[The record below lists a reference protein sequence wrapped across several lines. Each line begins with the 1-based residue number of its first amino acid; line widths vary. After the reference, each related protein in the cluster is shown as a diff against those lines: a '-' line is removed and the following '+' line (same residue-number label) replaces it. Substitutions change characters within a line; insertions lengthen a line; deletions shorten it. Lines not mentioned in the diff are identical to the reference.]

1 MNQRNCRTTI
11 SCINPDRTNVF
22 CQDFVIEDGKKS
34 MRKEDSIQTIKGIGE
49 KTAESFAR
57 LGIFTIDDLL
67 HTYPRNYLSYEEPVC
82 IRDAAVGERHAIR
95 AMITSYVTVKQVR
108 SLKLTILTVSD
119 GDMTM
124 HMTWFNQP
132 FLRNVF
138 HKGDSYIF
146 VGTVKVKNGM
156 RVMEQA
162 EYYKLP
168 VYAGMQQEMQPV
180 YPLTSGLSNK
190 TFQKAIMATRE
201 LICQMDDYVPEEV
214 RAEHSL
220 MELSEA
226 YENIHFPMN
235 QAALKNAIRRLAFDE
250 FYQFLYDMASM
261 KKTTQLQ
268 ENLHKIVQGKA
279 VADYISNLPFSLT
292 KGQQQA
298 IEDILADMGGDGV
311 MNRLIQGDVGSGKT
325 VVAAAALLACAK
337 AGYQGLMA
345 PTEVLARQ
353 HYEELAEQ
361 FAQYDIRTA
370 CLVGSTPLKEKRRIY
385 EAIQQG
391 EVDIVIGTHA
401 LLEDKVE
408 FKDLALVVTDEQHR
422 FGVNQRKKLSDK
434 GYGVHTLVMSAT
446 PIPRTLAII
455 LYADMDISI
464 IKELPK
470 GRKPIKNCVVGT
482 NYRQTAY
489 QFIAGQIA
497 EQSQVYVVCPMVEE
511 SETLDV
517 TNVTEYVDTM
527 RANLPAGTRIEML
540 HGQMRAEEKN
550 EIMKRF
556 SEGEIDV
563 LVSTTVIEV
572 GVNNPNA
579 TVMMVENAERF
590 GLAQLHQLRGRVG
603 RGKKQSYCIFINGK
617 ESEESMERLRVLEN
631 SNDGFF
637 IASEDLKL
645 RGPGDFF
652 GIRQS
657 GDALF
662 ELADI
667 YNHAEMLQLA
677 QDMLKKYGK
686 TIQPVRRN
694 RGGISETVL

>member
-1 MNQRNCRTTI
+1 
-11 SCINPDRTNVF
+11 
-22 CQDFVIEDGKKS
+22 

-49 KTAESFAR
+49 KTAECFAR
-57 LGIFTIDDLL
+57 LGIVTVDDLL
-67 HTYPRNYLSYEEPVC
+67 HTYPRSYLSYEEPVR

-95 AMITSYVTVKQVR
+95 AMITSYVTVRQVR
-108 SLKLTILTVSD
+108 SLKLTILTVGD
-119 GDMTM
+119 GDSTL

-132 FLRNVF
+132 FLKNVF
-138 HKGDSYIF
+138 HKGDSYVF
-146 VGTVKVKNGM
+146 VGTVKAKNGT

-190 TFQKAIMATRE
+190 TFQKAIIATRE
-201 LICQMDDYVPEEV
+201 LICQMEDYIPEDV
-214 RAEHSL
+214 RTEHNL

-235 QAALKNAIRRLAFDE
+235 QTVLKNAIRRLAFDE

-268 ENLHKIVQGKA
+268 ENTHKIVQGKA
-279 VADYISNLPFSLT
+279 VADYISDLPFSLT

-325 VVAAAALLACAK
+325 VVAAASLLACAK
-337 AGYQGLMA
+337 AGYQGALMA

-353 HYEELAEQ
+353 HYEELSEQ
-361 FAQYDIRTA
+361 FAKYDIRTA

-385 EAIQQG
+385 EALKQG
-391 EVDIVIGTHA
+391 GVDVVIGTHA

-434 GYGVHTLVMSAT
+434 GDSVHTLVMSAT

-455 LYADMDISI
+455 LYADMDISV

-489 QFIAGQIA
+489 NFIASQIA
-497 EQSQVYVVCPMVEE
+497 EKSQVYVVCPMVEE

-540 HGQMRAEEKN
+540 HGQMRPDEKN
-550 EIMKRF
+550 EIMRRF
-556 SEGEIDV
+556 ADGEIDV

-667 YNHAEMLQLA
+667 YNHADMLQLA
-677 QDMLKKYGK
+677 QDLLKEYGR
-686 TIQPVRRN
+686 TMQPVRRN

>member
-1 MNQRNCRTTI
+1 
-11 SCINPDRTNVF
+11 
-22 CQDFVIEDGKKS
+22 
-34 MRKEDSIQTIKGIGE
+34 MRKEDSIKTIKGIGE

-67 HTYPRNYLSYEEPVC
+67 HTYPRNYLSYEEPVR
-82 IRDAAVGERHAIR
+82 IREAAVGERHAIR

-108 SLKLTILTVSD
+108 SLKLTIMTVGD
-119 GDMTM
+119 GETTM

-146 VGTVKVKNGM
+146 VGTVKIKNGM

-190 TFQKAIMATRE
+190 TFQKAIIATRE
-201 LICQMDDYVPEEV
+201 LICQMEDYIPEDV
-214 RAEHSL
+214 RTEHNL

-235 QAALKNAIRRLAFDE
+235 QTVLKNAIRRLAFDE

-268 ENLHKIVQGKA
+268 ENTHKIVQGKA
-279 VADYISNLPFSLT
+279 VADYISDLPFSLT

-325 VVAAAALLACAK
+325 VVAAASLLACAK
-337 AGYQGLMA
+337 AGYQGALMA

-353 HYEELAEQ
+353 HYEELSEQ
-361 FAQYDIRTA
+361 FAKYDIRTA

-385 EAIQQG
+385 EALKQG
-391 EVDIVIGTHA
+391 GVDVVIGTHA

-482 NYRQTAY
+482 NYRQKAY
-489 QFIAGQIA
+489 
-497 EQSQVYVVCPMVEE
+497 QVYVVCPMVEE

-556 SEGEIDV
+556 SDGEIDV

-637 IASEDLKL
+637 IAGEDLKL

-667 YNHAEMLQLA
+667 YNHADMLQLA
-677 QDMLKKYGK
+677 QDLLKESGR
-686 TIQPVRRN
+686 TMQPVRRN

>member
-1 MNQRNCRTTI
+1 
-11 SCINPDRTNVF
+11 
-22 CQDFVIEDGKKS
+22 

-49 KTAESFAR
+49 KTAECFAR
-57 LGIFTIDDLL
+57 LGIVTVDDLL
-67 HTYPRNYLSYEEPVC
+67 HTYPRSYLSYEEPVR

-95 AMITSYVTVKQVR
+95 AMITSYVTVRQVR
-108 SLKLTILTVSD
+108 SLKLTILTVGD
-119 GDMTM
+119 GDSTL

-132 FLRNVF
+132 FLKNVF
-138 HKGDSYIF
+138 HKGDSYVF
-146 VGTVKVKNGM
+146 VGTVKAKNGT

-190 TFQKAIMATRE
+190 TFQKAIIATRE
-201 LICQMDDYVPEEV
+201 LICQMEDYIPEDV
-214 RAEHSL
+214 RTEHNL

-235 QAALKNAIRRLAFDE
+235 QTVLKNAIRRLAFDE

-268 ENLHKIVQGKA
+268 ENTHKIVQGKA
-279 VADYISNLPFSLT
+279 VADYISDLPFSLT

-325 VVAAAALLACAK
+325 VVAAASLLACAK
-337 AGYQGLMA
+337 AGYQGALMA

-353 HYEELAEQ
+353 HYEELSEQ
-361 FAQYDIRTA
+361 FAKYDIRTA

-385 EAIQQG
+385 EALKQG
-391 EVDIVIGTHA
+391 TVDVVIGTHA

-455 LYADMDISI
+455 LYADMDISV

-489 QFIAGQIA
+489 KFIAGQIA
-497 EQSQVYVVCPMVEE
+497 EKSQVYVVCPMVEE

-540 HGQMRAEEKN
+540 HGQMRPDEKN
-550 EIMKRF
+550 EIMRRF
-556 SEGEIDV
+556 ADGEIDV

-617 ESEESMERLRVLEN
+617 ESDESMERLRVLEN

-667 YNHAEMLQLA
+667 YNHADMLQLA
-677 QDMLKKYGK
+677 QDLLKEYGRK
-686 TIQPVRRN
+686 MQPVRRN